1 MSEVITNLRKF
12 LDFIYIYSENEAIF
26 MWKPPQSFQS
36 FLLDMNIVRE
46 NPATDV
52 FFHMDKGNRKI
63 AYIRKKNRI
72 IYAIG
77 ADNII
82 QFQILEALLEAI
94 LEKFLEI
101 YDVDVILS
109 YGNVST
115 TPFKGFSLEVDEI
128 IANFKTLN
136 LVKKV
141 DIQCKVCNA
150 MLPLYLKRSFVENA
164 DSYPVSI
171 VYKHSGHA
179 TLCFIDKNYGVRGV
193 ELVSMTG

>member
-1 MSEVITNLRKF
+1 MSEVITNLGNY
-12 LDFIYIYSENEAIF
+12 LEFIYIYSESEAIF
-26 MWKPPQSFQS
+26 KWKPPRSFKS
-36 FLLDMNIVRE
+36 FLLDMNIVRQ

-52 FFHMDKGNRKI
+52 FFHMDKGDRKI
-63 AYIRKKNRI
+63 AYIRKKNGI

-77 ADNII
+77 ADTEV

-94 LEKFLEI
+94 LGKFLEI
-101 YDVDVILS
+101 YDVEVILS

-115 TPFKGFSLEVDEI
+115 TPFKGFSADVDEI
-128 IANFKTLN
+128 IKNFKTLN

-141 DIQCKVCNA
+141 DIQCRVCNA

-171 VYKHSGHA
+171 VYNHSGHA

-193 ELVSMTG
+193 ELVSTTS